1 MRHATLLFAALLS
14 LQGWAQNICDGLN
27 AAFTWASATA
37 TGNPVQ
43 FSNGTTGT
51 GQQTNW
57 LWDFGDGTTSN
68 EAQPLHEFPGPGTYE
83 VCLTA
88 ITVFILPSGE
98 ALTCVDEHC
107 AAVVVQG
114 DNNCSWL
121 NASFT
126 WAAGNNGVEFHYQ
139 PSGPTG
145 VQYTYLWS
153 FGDGSTANTQNAFHS
168 YAANGTYEVCLTVTA
183 YTTNSSSPC
192 TATSCQAVTTS
203 STGNACAGLNA
214 AFTWASAT
222 ATGNPVQFSNG
233 TTGTGQQ
240 TNWLWD
246 FGDGTTSS
254 EAQPLHEFPGPGTY
268 EVCLTAIT
276 VYILSSGEALT
287 CVDEYCAALVIG
299 GGGNICDEFEASFSW
314 TTTTSGNGVIFSN
327 ATTGTGF
334 QTTWQWY
341 FGDGTTSTEAQP
353 DHAYTEPGTY
363 TVCLVATTVFETLA
377 GLITCVDEHCAAVV
391 VQGANNCSWLNASFT
406 WAAGNNGV
414 EFHYQPSGPTGVQYT
429 YLWSFGDG
437 STANTQNA
445 FHSYAANGTYE
456 VCLTVTAYTTNS
468 SSPCTATSCQAV
480 TTSSTGNACAGL
492 NAAFTWASATA
503 TGNPVQFSNGTT
515 GTGQQTN
522 WLWDFGD
529 GTTSSE
535 AQPLHEF
542 PGPGTYEVCLTAIT
556 VFISPNAPALT
567 CVDDI
572 CASVV
577 VAGDPQACDP
587 SFALEIGSEATNAGF
602 VLSASTN
609 IPNSGVTWTF
619 ANGLVLYGP
628 TIQVGLLSVL
638 NIELC
643 VTAWYQPANSSDTC
657 WTEVCGLLSELGFA
671 VGVEGMAI
679 PAFRAWPNPAV
690 DALYVEGFSTGP
702 LRVAIHGADG
712 RVEREVV
719 VSGQPARVD
728 LSGLAA
734 GLKWV
739 TLTTEERTE
748 RFTLVKE

>member
-14 LQGWAQNICDGLN
+14 LQGWAQNNCDGLN
-27 AAFTWASATA
+27 AAFTWASTTA

-43 FSNGTTGT
+43 FSNATAGT
-51 GQQTNW
+51 GQQTTW

-68 EAQPLHEFPGPGTYE
+68 EAQPMHEFPGPGTYE

-98 ALTCVDEHC
+98 ALTCVDDYCTPVTVGGGGDPCDGFE
-107 AAVVVQG
+107 AGFTWMTTASGNGVVFSNGTTGTGFQTTWQWIFG
-114 DNNCSWL
+114 DGTTSTEAQPDHAYAEPGTYTVCLVATTIFETTVGLLTCVDESCTPVTVGGANNCSWL
-121 NASFT
+121 SANFT

-145 VQYTYLWS
+145 TQYTYLWS
-153 FGDGSTANTQNAFHS
+153 FGDGSTASTQNAFHS
-168 YAANGTYEVCLTVTA
+168 YAANGTYEACLTVTA

-222 ATGNPVQFSNG
+222 AIGNPVQFSNA

-240 TNWLWD
+240 TTWLWD
-246 FGDGTTSS
+246 FGDGTTSN
-254 EAQPLHEFPGPGTY
+254 EAQPMHEFPGPGTY

-276 VYILSSGEALT
+276 VFILPSGEAL
-287 CVDEYCAALVIG
+287 
-299 GGGNICDEFEASFSW
+299 
-314 TTTTSGNGVIFSN
+314 
-327 ATTGTGF
+327 
-334 QTTWQWY
+334 
-341 FGDGTTSTEAQP
+341 
-353 DHAYTEPGTY
+353 
-363 TVCLVATTVFETLA
+363 
-377 GLITCVDEHCAAVV
+377 TCVDEHCAAVV
-391 VQGANNCSWLNASFT
+391 VQGANNCSWLSANFT

-414 EFHYQPSGPTGVQYT
+414 EFHYQPSGPTGTQYT

-437 STANTQNA
+437 STASTQNA

-456 VCLTVTAYTTNS
+456 ACLTVTAYTTNS

-503 TGNPVQFSNGTT
+503 IGNPVQFSNATT
-515 GTGQQTN
+515 GTGQQTT

-529 GTTSSE
+529 GTTSNE
-535 AQPLHEF
+535 AQPMHEF

-572 CASVV
+572 CTSVV

-587 SFALEIGSEATNAGF
+587 SFALEIESEATNSGF
-602 VLSASTN
+602 VLSAATN
-609 IPNSGVTWTF
+609 IPNSGITWTF

-628 TIQVGLLSVL
+628 TIQVGLLSVM

-643 VTAWYQPANSSDTC
+643 ITAWYQPANSTDTC

-671 VGVEGMAI
+671 VSVDETTVG
-679 PAFRAWPNPAV
+679 AFRAWPNPAV
-690 DALYVEGFSTGP
+690 DAVYIDGLGTGHV
-702 LRVAIHGADG
+702 RVSIHGADG
-712 RVEREVV
+712 RVERELTVV
-719 VSGQPARVD
+719 GSPARVD

-739 TLTTEERTE
+739 TLNSTDRTE
-748 RFTLVKE
+748 RFKLVKE